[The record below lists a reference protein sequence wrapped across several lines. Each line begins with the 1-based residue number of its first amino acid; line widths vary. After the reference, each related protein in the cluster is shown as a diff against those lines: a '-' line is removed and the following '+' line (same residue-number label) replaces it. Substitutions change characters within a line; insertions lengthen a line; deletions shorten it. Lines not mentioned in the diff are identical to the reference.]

1 MYINQ
6 QVIGVNEVNLTLI
19 IVIINLMIIDY
30 RMYINFW
37 YPIILAKELRQEKP
51 VKVKVLGMDLVVYK
65 TTDGTINVLSDTFCL
80 SVFNYISKE
89 LQADKEVLLAA
100 VKNGYSLKHISEEIK
115 NDPTKQESFDS
126 KQESFDWD
134 K

>member
-80 SVFNYISKE
+80 IFLI
-89 LQADKEVLLAA
+89 
-100 VKNGYSLKHISEEIK
+100 I
-115 NDPTKQESFDS
+115 
-126 KQESFDWD
+126 
-134 K
+134 

>member
-65 TTDGTINVLSDTFCL
+65 TTDGTTTLYDNFQPLGATSGGGTTGG
-80 SVFNYISKE
+80 
-89 LQADKEVLLAA
+89 QARE
-100 VKNGYSLKHISEEIK
+100 
-115 NDPTKQESFDS
+115 
-126 KQESFDWD
+126 
-134 K
+134 